1 MLSFLIRER
10 LPLTADVYVGMNWSN
25 GFPEEP
31 DPEDLQ
37 IVNLLKAYEAE
48 SKAA

>member
-1 MLSFLIRER
+1 MIRER
-10 LPLTADVYVGMNWSN
+10 LPLTADNYVNGNWPN

-31 DPEDLQ
+31 DPEDVEM
-37 IVNLLKAYEAE
+37 VNLLKAYEAE